1 MKCPI
6 CNKPSRVLDV
16 RERRREA
23 KTRRRLCK
31 NGHAFLSYEI
41 TEERLAELL
50 DFERAYEKM
59 QTVVREFER

>member
-1 MKCPI
+1 MKCPY
-6 CNKPSRVLDV
+6 CRKPSKVLDV

-23 KTRRRLCK
+23 KTRSRLCN
-31 NGHAFLSYEI
+31 NGHRFISYEI

-59 QTVVREFER
+59 QTVVKEFAR